1 MDGRCLSKYS
11 AYEFALGIKSVCWS
25 PSSQFLAVGSFDEKV
40 FYRDLHVCMLTSWWY
55 GIISKGETEFKS
67 LYSHVQVYYVHVCTV
82 KPVLSGLHINGH
94 SQVQVPFSFSH
105 IHSKKYLYS
114 KDTPIKRTRTP

>member
-40 FYRDLHVCMLTSWWY
+40 FYIDLHVCILTSWWY

-67 LYSHVQVYYVHVCTV
+67 LYMYKFTMYMYVQ
-82 KPVLSGLHINGH
+82 SN
-94 SQVQVPFSFSH
+94 
-105 IHSKKYLYS
+105 LY
-114 KDTPIKRTRTP
+114 